1 MTRYLSS
8 LQRLGTRPMPTGT
21 VAACALLILGTLAM
35 AAPKSGEA
43 RTVTRKY
50 DVQLAFTGYTG
61 LAESQDCRALVD
73 MQGYDSLAGT
83 VSGVESQGP
92 SDEEVVYRGTL
103 TRRTRVDYCLALG
116 GDQPTWCVAKLTGAA
131 RMNVELTVYGEA
143 DRGAWLKA
151 VPGTSPLD
159 SVTVRGNC
167 ARADMDS
174 IRVDYPSGESGGTPD
189 GQPIAEVNPPR
200 FVVSGIPRLRVGYFP
215 PDSVEG
221 GWGLRVVRVI
231 P

>member
-1 MTRYLSS
+1 MMRA
-8 LQRLGTRPMPTGT
+8 G
-21 VAACALLILGTLAM
+21 LLAILLAAM
-35 AAPKSGEA
+35 AAA
-43 RTVTRKY
+43 RGASYSAPHQAITRKY
-50 DVQLAFTGYTG
+50 DIQLAFTGYTG

-73 MQGYDSLAGT
+73 LQGYDSLAGT
-83 VSGVESQGP
+83 ISGIESPGP
-92 SDEEVVYRGTL
+92 SDEEVVYQGTL
-103 TRRTRVDYCLALG
+103 TRRTRVDYCLAVG

-143 DRGAWLKA
+143 DRGAYLKA

-159 SVTVRGNC
+159 SVSVRGNC
-167 ARADMDS
+167 APADMDS

-189 GQPIAEVNPPR
+189 GQPIAELNPPR

-221 GWGLRVVRVI
+221 GWGLRVVRAT